1 MITWETC
8 INSKTTTYTNTIF
21 SSGLYPMDLYTFLWD
36 SKGGKME
43 RTKIKN
49 GYKDATLKM
58 LGHQSFS

>member
-1 MITWETC
+1 M
-8 INSKTTTYTNTIF
+8 N
-21 SSGLYPMDLYTFLWD
+21 LYTFLWD